1 MSLFKKEVVQR
12 QIDPNKPNDFIW
24 RIPNETYSKTS
35 KVSAIMVR
43 DFERAIFL
51 KDGLFQNVLPP
62 GKHAVPKNTGEIIWI
77 DVSPKTK
84 PFGIPVYQGPVTAD
98 GFQFGLSG
106 TLTLRIMFTR
116 GDVRNFLLEMVCGQ
130 TTFDSE
136 QLVDWL
142 RKGPL
147 VSVLRDIFKKLT
159 IEQYHL
165 LDREEFMNR
174 NVKPRLVEELS
185 KYGVDLVSIDI
196 TGMTSPQ
203 KI

>member
-12 QIDPNKPNDFIW
+12 QIDPNKPNEFIW
-24 RIPNETYSKTS
+24 RIPNETYPKTK
-35 KVSAIMVR
+35 KVSSIMVR

-51 KDGLFQNVLPP
+51 KDGMFQNVLTP
-62 GKHAVPKNTGEIIWI
+62 GKHPVPKNTGEIIWI
-77 DVSPKTK
+77 DVSPKNQ

-98 GFQFGLSG
+98 GFQIGLSG
-106 TLTLRIMFTR
+106 TLTLRIMYTR
-116 GDVRNFLLEMVCGQ
+116 EDVRNFLLEMVCGR

-159 IEQYHL
+159 IEQYRL

-196 TGMTSPQ
+196 TGTTSPQ